1 MEHLSYYIEKI
12 EIDRWHS
19 ENSPDHK
26 NEIIDIWRQ
35 TDRGKFLSKYQ
46 MFEITSHHDVARYC
60 TVLVIKFAMSP
71 QQVTFFNLKFGK

>member
-26 NEIIDIWRQ
+26 NEIIDIWRE
-35 TDRGKFLSKYQ
+35 TARGKFLSKYQ
-46 MFEITSHHDVARYC
+46 MFV
-60 TVLVIKFAMSP
+60 
-71 QQVTFFNLKFGK
+71 